1 MLDKLNI
8 VIPMKA
14 PSRAKQ
20 RLMGVLNISQR
31 EALALSLYRQTLRF
45 FAQRYPQVN
54 CLVVTNS
61 LKIADIASSFG
72 ASPLIERQA
81 KGLNA
86 AIELATHWS
95 LKLGYQFQMVV
106 PADIAKLNC
115 CEIDALF
122 QAVQAGN
129 QVVIARAKDLGTN
142 ALITTPPNAIEFQY
156 GSQSALAHV
165 QQAHINGLKVEVLD
179 LRDLSQDIDLPK
191 DLIKA
196 FPDYPN
202 KEYCYE

>member
-45 FAQRYPQVN
+45 FAQHYPQVN

-72 ASPLIERQA
+72 ASP
-81 KGLNA
+81 
-86 AIELATHWS
+86 
-95 LKLGYQFQMVV
+95 
-106 PADIAKLNC
+106 
-115 CEIDALF
+115 
-122 QAVQAGN
+122 
-129 QVVIARAKDLGTN
+129 
-142 ALITTPPNAIEFQY
+142 
-156 GSQSALAHV
+156 
-165 QQAHINGLKVEVLD
+165 
-179 LRDLSQDIDLPK
+179 
-191 DLIKA
+191 
-196 FPDYPN
+196 
-202 KEYCYE
+202 